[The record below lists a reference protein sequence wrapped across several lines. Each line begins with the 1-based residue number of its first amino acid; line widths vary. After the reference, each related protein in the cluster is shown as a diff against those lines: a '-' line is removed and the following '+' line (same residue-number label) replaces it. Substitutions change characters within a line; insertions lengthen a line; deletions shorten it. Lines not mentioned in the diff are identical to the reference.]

1 MLCYLRALGDEA
13 DLWLCDRGK
22 NRRLGGKMLGCAS
35 SELFEYFSTFFFCPC
50 VIEAKERVN

>member
-35 SELFEYFSTFFFCPC
+35 SELFEYFRTFFLSLCDRG
-50 VIEAKERVN
+50 KRKS